1 MLITMSTPEEL
12 NDFFNSFF
20 ENKELECSSFKVHHS
35 MYGYSEM
42 PLEMLIES
50 LTNPNQS
57 ITFLKEVAEQVTRL
71 DYRNAPPERFTQL
84 FTDVAQELT
93 ESIV

>member
-1 MLITMSTPEEL
+1 MLITMRTTEEL

-20 ENKELECSSFKVHHS
+20 ENKELECSSFKVQHS
-35 MYGYSEM
+35 LYGCSEM
-42 PLEMLIES
+42 PLTILIES

-71 DYRNAPPERFTQL
+71 DYRNSSNKRFTQ
-84 FTDVAQELT
+84 FFSDVAQELT
-93 ESIV
+93 EPSI